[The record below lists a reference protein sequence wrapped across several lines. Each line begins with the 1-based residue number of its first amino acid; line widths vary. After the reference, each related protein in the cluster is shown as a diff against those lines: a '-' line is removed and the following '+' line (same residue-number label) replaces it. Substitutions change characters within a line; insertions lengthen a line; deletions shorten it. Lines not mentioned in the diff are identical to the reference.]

1 MATLSLHGKEFQ
13 TQGELPQ
20 VGSKA
25 PNFNLT
31 STELADKSLN
41 DFHGK
46 NVLLNIFPSIDTG
59 TCAASVRRFNK
70 EASKLNDTVV
80 LCISKDLPFAQTRF
94 CGAEGIE
101 NVYCLSEIRDSSFSD
116 NYKVKISD
124 GPLKGLLSRAVIA
137 INKEGEVVYTEQV
150 KELSDEPNYEA
161 AMKSLSN

>member
-13 TQGELPQ
+13 TAGEIPET
-20 VGSKA
+20 GSKA
-25 PNFNLT
+25 PDFTLT
-31 STELADKSLN
+31 STELADKTLR
-41 DFHGK
+41 DFEGK
-46 NVLLNIFPSIDTG
+46 NILLNIFPSIDTG

-70 EASKLNDTVV
+70 EAAKMDDTVV

-101 NVYCLSEIRDSSFSD
+101 NVYCLSEVRDSSFSD
-116 NYKVKISD
+116 NYKVRITD

-161 AMKSLSN
+161 AVKSLSN